1 MGFGDGVDDLCGGAG
16 DHVSELVLWWVG
28 IISLVFFSKVFKEKR
43 GHTVSPGN
51 EERKAGGDSS
61 FRWICKNLSS
71 QYIL

>member
-1 MGFGDGVDDLCGGAG
+1 MVGGDL
-16 DHVSELVLWWVG
+16 LVWC
-28 IISLVFFSKVFKEKR
+28 FFSKVFKEKR

-71 QYIL
+71 QYIYIYI